1 MQRGEGGE
9 HWKTCGY
16 WTKTKALRV
25 VLGEQNR
32 DGDAER
38 VKVVLVTMK
47 DLEPNEAREGGPV
60 EETEV
65 DPYFFDDGYTLA
77 ATTGFARVWEGA
89 EAMTRWLTRTRA
101 AGRGTRV
108 CELGAG
114 VGECGLVLA
123 ALGCHVVL
131 TDVRAVV
138 EDVIRRNIAQNG
150 EGTETR
156 GEAWPNALAMGDG
169 SASRATLDWT
179 DPVPARPFGKDCEVT
194 FFDADVL
201 IAAECVWLRELLAPF
216 VSTTSTLLR
225 GGVEKLLLSVR
236 DRSSSEDP
244 SSGKAFANTK
254 EVIRAFENA
263 GCVVETLHREESTE
277 DEGKDIVILDIRAVS
292 RG

>member
-1 MQRGEGGE
+1 
-9 HWKTCGY
+9 
-16 WTKTKALRV
+16 
-25 VLGEQNR
+25 
-32 DGDAER
+32 
-38 VKVVLVTMK
+38 
-47 DLEPNEAREGGPV
+47 
-60 EETEV
+60 
-65 DPYFFDDGYTLA
+65 
-77 ATTGFARVWEGA
+77 
-89 EAMTRWLTRTRA
+89 
-101 AGRGTRV
+101 
-108 CELGAG
+108 
-114 VGECGLVLA
+114 VGECGLVCA

-150 EGTETR
+150 EGAETR
-156 GEAWPNALAMGDG
+156 SEAWPNALVVGAG

-179 DPVPARPFGKDCEVT
+179 DPVPERPFGKDCAVT

-216 VSTTSTLLR
+216 VNTTSTLLR